1 MDSRTKPFYVP
12 KHLAVPASDADE
24 TSKLPALAAM
34 HDRRVDAGLADSA
47 AAVPARSVAPAEPTA
62 PAGEEGLSEDAV
74 KEQVGRSSNMV
85 SILVI
90 ISRITGFLR
99 TSVQAW
105 ALGAAGLAS
114 AYTVANNLPNLL
126 YEFVCGG
133 MLITAFLPVYLSVK
147 KKLGREGS
155 SAYASNLLSIVVGLM
170 VVVTVVSVIFA
181 SPIIWTQSAGATE
194 GFDSD
199 LAVWF
204 FRWFACEIVLYALS
218 SIVSGVLNA
227 ERDYFWS
234 NLAPIFNNVITIGS
248 FVVYG
253 YLTQNVGMPWRQAAV
268 VLAIGNPLGVA
279 VQVFCQLPALARHGV
294 RLTPRVNFRDPALKD
309 TVTIGLPT
317 IVATL
322 ASVPTTAVA
331 SSCALSVTA
340 AGASISYYARVWYVL
355 PYSIFAIPISVT
367 MFTELSASWIS
378 GDKATFIDY
387 LADGM
392 KKILFTIIPC
402 SMLLIVFAP
411 ALIAVFGGGQFDT
424 EAASQTA
431 SYLQALSLA
440 LPFYALSSY
449 LQKACSSMM
458 SMNFY
463 AGASVVASVLQVV
476 VCIWL
481 TPVFGLLVVPVSSVL
496 FYAVIDVIAL
506 VRIRV
511 IVGGIGAWQLVVPVV
526 RSFVFGA
533 IGCVVGVV
541 ILRVLEARF
550 GTCYG
555 AVRGIMYSVV
565 AGIPAIVACFGLAS
579 LLRMSD
585 APFFDGIFSKVGR
598 LFRRGR

>member
-1 MDSRTKPFYVP
+1 MQADDRTKPFYVP
-12 KHLAVPASDADE
+12 KHLAGAGPRVDTGEGA
-24 TSKLPALAAM
+24 TPALEAVGEAVAIAAQ
-34 HDRRVDAGLADSA
+34 
-47 AAVPARSVAPAEPTA
+47 APAE
-62 PAGEEGLSEDAV
+62 GDEVELSEEVV

-114 AYTVANNLPNLL
+114 AYTVANNLPNML

-170 VVVTVVSVIFA
+170 VIVTVVSLIFA
-181 SPIIWTQSAGATE
+181 APIIWTQSAGATE

-218 SIVSGVLNA
+218 SIISGVLNA

-248 FVVYG
+248 FVAYG
-253 YLTQNVGMPWRQAAV
+253 YLTQELGVAWREAAV

-279 VQVFCQLPALARHGV
+279 VQVFCQMPALARHGV
-294 RLTPRVNFRDPALKD
+294 HLTPRVNFRDPALKD

-378 GDKATFIDY
+378 DDKQAYIDY

-431 SYLQALSLA
+431 EYLQALSLA

-458 SMNFY
+458 RMNFY
-463 AGASVVASVLQVV
+463 AFASVVASILQVV
-476 VCIWL
+476 VCIWF

-496 FYAVIDVIAL
+496 FYGIIDVFAL
-506 VRIRV
+506 ARIRA
-511 IVGGIGAWQLVVPVV
+511 IVGGIGASQLVAPII

-533 IGCVVGVV
+533 IGSVVGFV
-541 ILRVLEARF
+541 LLELLEARF
-550 GTCYG
+550 GMCYG
-555 AVRGIMYSVV
+555 AARGLMYSAA
-565 AGIPAIVACFGLAS
+565 AGIPAILACFGLAS
-579 LLRMSD
+579 LLHMSD
-585 APFFDGIFSKVGR
+585 APFFDSIFSKLAR
-598 LFRRGR
+598 LVRRGK

>member
-1 MDSRTKPFYVP
+1 MDADMQADDRTKPFYVP
-12 KHLAVPASDADE
+12 KHLAGAGPRVDTGEGA
-24 TSKLPALAAM
+24 TPALEAVGEAVAIAAQ
-34 HDRRVDAGLADSA
+34 
-47 AAVPARSVAPAEPTA
+47 APAE
-62 PAGEEGLSEDAV
+62 GDEIELSEEVV

-114 AYTVANNLPNLL
+114 AYTVANNLPNML

-170 VVVTVVSVIFA
+170 VIVTVVSLIFA
-181 SPIIWTQSAGATE
+181 APIIWTQSAGATE

-218 SIVSGVLNA
+218 SIISGVLNA

-248 FVVYG
+248 FVAYG
-253 YLTQNVGMPWRQAAV
+253 YLTQELGVAWREAAV

-279 VQVFCQLPALARHGV
+279 VQVFCQMPALARHGV
-294 RLTPRVNFRDPALKD
+294 HLTPRVNFRDPALKD

-378 GDKATFIDY
+378 DDKQAYIDY

-431 SYLQALSLA
+431 EYLQALSLA

-458 SMNFY
+458 RMNFY
-463 AGASVVASVLQVV
+463 AFASVVASILQVV
-476 VCIWL
+476 VCIWF

-496 FYAVIDVIAL
+496 FYGIIDVFAL
-506 VRIRV
+506 ARIRA
-511 IVGGIGAWQLVVPVV
+511 IVGGIGASQLVAPII

-533 IGCVVGVV
+533 IGSVVGFV
-541 ILRVLEARF
+541 LLELLEARF
-550 GTCYG
+550 GMCYG
-555 AVRGIMYSVV
+555 AARGLMYSAA
-565 AGIPAIVACFGLAS
+565 AGIPAILACFGLAS
-579 LLRMSD
+579 LLHMSD
-585 APFFDGIFSKVGR
+585 APFFDSIFSKLAR
-598 LFRRGR
+598 LVRRGK

>member
-1 MDSRTKPFYVP
+1 MDTRTKPMYIP
-12 KHLAVPASDADE
+12 KHLAVPASGGEADK
-24 TSKLPALAAM
+24 TASLKRVRGARL
-34 HDRRVDAGLADSA
+34 VDAGADA
-47 AAVPARSVAPAEPTA
+47 APAPARKAPAA
-62 PAGEEGLSEDAV
+62 PAARQEPSEQDV

-114 AYTVANNLPNLL
+114 AYTVANNLPNML

-181 SPIIWTQSAGATE
+181 TPIIWTQSAGATD
-194 GFDSD
+194 GFDSE

-218 SIVSGVLNA
+218 SIISGVLNA

-248 FVVYG
+248 FVLYG
-253 YLTQNVGMPWRQAAV
+253 YLTQNVGMPWREAAV
-268 VLAIGNPLGVA
+268 VLAVGNPLGVA

-294 RLTPRVNFRDPALKD
+294 RITPRVNFRDPALKD

-317 IVATL
+317 VVATL

-378 GDKATFIDY
+378 GEKDTFIDY
-387 LADGM
+387 LAEGM

-411 ALIAVFGGGQFDT
+411 ALIAVFGGGQFDA
-424 EAASQTA
+424 EAATQTA

-458 SMNFY
+458 RMNFY
-463 AGASVVASVLQVV
+463 AAATVVASVLQVV
-476 VCIWL
+476 VCVWL
-481 TPVFGLLVVPVSSVL
+481 TPAFGLLVVPVSSVL
-496 FYAVIDVIAL
+496 FYGIIDVFAL
-506 VRIRV
+506 VRIRM
-511 IVGGIGAWQLVVPVV
+511 IVGGVGGPQLVAPVI
-526 RSFVFGA
+526 RSFGFGA
-533 IGCVVGVV
+533 VGCVVGWA
-541 ILRVLEARF
+541 ILRLLEARF
-550 GTCYG
+550 GACYG
-555 AVRGIMYSVV
+555 AVRGLMYSAV
-565 AGIPAIVACFGLAS
+565 AGIPAIIACFGLAN
-579 LLRMSD
+579 LLHMSD
-585 APFFDGIFSKVGR
+585 APFFDSIFSKLGR
-598 LFRRGR
+598 LVHRRG

>member
-1 MDSRTKPFYVP
+1 MDADMQADDRTKPFYVP
-12 KHLAVPASDADE
+12 KHLAGAGPRVDTGEGA
-24 TSKLPALAAM
+24 TPALEAVGEAVAIAAQ
-34 HDRRVDAGLADSA
+34 
-47 AAVPARSVAPAEPTA
+47 APAE
-62 PAGEEGLSEDAV
+62 GDEVELSEEVV

-114 AYTVANNLPNLL
+114 AYTVANNLPNML

-170 VVVTVVSVIFA
+170 VIVTVVSLIFA
-181 SPIIWTQSAGATE
+181 APIIWTQSAGATE

-218 SIVSGVLNA
+218 SIISGVLNA

-248 FVVYG
+248 FVAYG
-253 YLTQNVGMPWRQAAV
+253 YLTQELGVAWREAAV

-279 VQVFCQLPALARHGV
+279 VQVFCQMPALARHGV
-294 RLTPRVNFRDPALKD
+294 HLTPRVNFRDPALKD

-378 GDKATFIDY
+378 DDKQAYIDY

-431 SYLQALSLA
+431 EYLQALSLA

-458 SMNFY
+458 RMNFY
-463 AGASVVASVLQVV
+463 AFASVVASILQVV
-476 VCIWL
+476 VCIWF

-496 FYAVIDVIAL
+496 FYGIIDVFAL
-506 VRIRV
+506 ARIRA
-511 IVGGIGAWQLVVPVV
+511 IVGGIGASQLVAPII

-533 IGCVVGVV
+533 IGSVVGFV
-541 ILRVLEARF
+541 LLELLEARF
-550 GTCYG
+550 GMCYG
-555 AVRGIMYSVV
+555 AARGLMYSAA
-565 AGIPAIVACFGLAS
+565 AGIPAILACFGLAS
-579 LLRMSD
+579 LLHMSD
-585 APFFDGIFSKVGR
+585 APFFDSIFSKLAR
-598 LFRRGR
+598 LVRRGK